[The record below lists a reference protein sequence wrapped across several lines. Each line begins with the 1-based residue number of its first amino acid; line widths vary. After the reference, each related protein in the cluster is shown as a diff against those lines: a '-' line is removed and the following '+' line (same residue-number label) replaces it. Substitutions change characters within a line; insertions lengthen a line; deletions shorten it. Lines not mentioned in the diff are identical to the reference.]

1 MTSGMVL
8 LLAFLTA
15 SYFTVVI
22 WVRQARRRS
31 AVTDAV
37 VARLPVEDQPPAS
50 AVGWPPKGA
59 RFTTYVDE
67 GFAALD
73 AYLQDGYAA

>member
-1 MTSGMVL
+1 
-8 LLAFLTA
+8 
-15 SYFTVVI
+15 VVI
-22 WVRQARRRS
+22 WVRRARRRS
-31 AVTDAV
+31 APVTEAV
-37 VARLPVEDQPPAS
+37 AATLPAEDQPPPS

-59 RFTTYVDE
+59 RFTSYVDE

>member
-1 MTSGMVL
+1 MVL
-8 LLAFLTA
+8 LLTFLTA

-22 WVRQARRRS
+22 WARRARRRT
-31 AVTDAV
+31 APVADAV
-37 VARLPVEDQPPAS
+37 VARLPAEDRPPAS

-59 RFTTYVDE
+59 GFTSYVDE